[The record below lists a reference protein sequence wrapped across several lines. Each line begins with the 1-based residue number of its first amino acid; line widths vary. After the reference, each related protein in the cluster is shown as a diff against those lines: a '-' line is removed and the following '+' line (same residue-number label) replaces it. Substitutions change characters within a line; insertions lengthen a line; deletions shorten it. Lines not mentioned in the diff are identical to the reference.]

1 MSQDNIAPV
10 REKFS
15 KIFVGFS
22 GKFTEWMAYEA
33 LEGAILGLFDCFT
46 PEQIYE
52 AITEDIAIWKT
63 PWHDFEEFR
72 YQLRLIGHDPRFTK
86 YEHLFTT
93 ENIIEWLSDKEARPI
108 LASLIV
114 NTPGGYEW
122 LDKQVMEFKQ
132 ELTAPLEEEIVVRG
146 TATTE

>member
-1 MSQDNIAPV
+1 MSQDKIAPV
-10 REKFS
+10 RKKFN

-33 LEGAILGLFDCFT
+33 LEGAILGLFDLFT

-52 AITEDIAIWKT
+52 AITENIEIWKT
-63 PWHDFEEFR
+63 PWYDFEEFR

-93 ENIIEWLSDKEARPI
+93 ENIIEWLSDAQARPV

-122 LDKQVMEFKQ
+122 LDRQVIEFKQ

-146 TATTE
+146 TTPAE

>member
-10 REKFS
+10 RVKFS

-33 LEGAILGLFDCFT
+33 LEGAILGLFDCFS
-46 PEQIYE
+46 PEEIYQ
-52 AITEDIAIWKT
+52 AITEDISIWRN
-63 PWHDFEEFR
+63 PWHNFEEFR

-122 LDKQVMEFKQ
+122 LEKQVSEFKQ

-146 TATTE
+146 TITTE

>member
-1 MSQDNIAPV
+1 MSQDKIAPV
-10 REKFS
+10 RDKFN
-15 KIFVGFS
+15 KVFIGFS

-33 LEGAILGLFDCFT
+33 LEGAILGLFDCFA
-46 PEQIYE
+46 P
-52 AITEDIAIWKT
+52 EDIYIAIVDNTNIWKT
-63 PWHDFEEFR
+63 PWYDFEEFR

-93 ENIIEWLSDKEARPI
+93 ENIIEWLSDAQARPV

-122 LDKQVMEFKQ
+122 LDRQVIEFKQ

-146 TATTE
+146 TNSAE

>member
-15 KIFVGFS
+15 KIFIGFS

-33 LEGAILGLFDCFT
+33 LEGAILGLFDFFT
-46 PEQIYE
+46 PEEIYQ
-52 AITEDIAIWKT
+52 AILEDISIWKN

-114 NTPGGYEW
+114 NTQGGYEW
-122 LDKQVMEFKQ
+122 LEKQISEFKQ